1 MSEKDYP
8 TDKFGNPDGRDY
20 HYRIP
25 LNDKSAMRKAAWA
38 LHEMVFYKDRFV
50 VEWDEF
56 SGDKISYMGI
66 RTHDS
71 KGHLDAL
78 AEYAHSPKWQNLGPM
93 SDIDEYRY
101 SSKGATKVKGTFR
114 VDPQSFNGIQRLSF
128 KTVVSATPSELES
141 AYEQRG
147 DTWSEI
153 QDSIHW
159 AKQDAMESA
168 REQIADKQRNC
179 EHSAAVFPD
188 NHIGE
193 YGSHADGYC
202 ENCGAEIT
210 EDKELAY

>member
-1 MSEKDYP
+1 MSENDYK
-8 TDKFGNPDGRDY
+8 TDRFGRPDDRDY

-25 LNDKSAMRKAAWA
+25 LNDDKALKRASLA
-38 LHEMVFYKDRFV
+38 LKEMTPYKDRFV
-50 VEWDEF
+50 VEWNEY

-66 RTHDS
+66 KTHDS
-71 KGHLDAL
+71 KGHLDGL

-114 VDPQSFNGIQRLSF
+114 VDPQSFNGITRLSF
-128 KTVVSATPSELES
+128 KTVVSATPSELEA

-147 DTWSEI
+147 DTWNKI

-159 AKQDAMESA
+159 AKQDAMEQA

-193 YGSHADGYC
+193 FQSDGYC

-210 EDKELAY
+210 ENKELAY